1 MNIYYV
7 REKLR
12 NCSIYDIELNVA
24 YYARVSTEKV
34 EQQASIKHQEEHFE
48 DLIHSNNRWKFA
60 GSYID
65 DGISGIHAD
74 KREEFQRMLRDAK
87 LGKIDMIITK
97 EISRF
102 ARNTLDSIQY
112 TRELLSYGVC
122 VWFQND
128 GINTIDDDSEFR
140 LTIMAGVAQDE
151 IRKLSSR
158 IKFGHAQSI
167 KNGVVLGHR
176 MYGYSNNQGKLE
188 LVPEEADMVR
198 MIFQDYASGISTPRI
213 EKKLWDMGYRSFKGG
228 KINRDVIKNII
239 RNPKYKGYYCGGK
252 VKVVDMFTK
261 KQEFLPQSE
270 WIMFKDD
277 GSRVP
282 QIIDETTWEKAN
294 AYLRERGEAIKS
306 RRTSF
311 KNENIFTGKLF
322 CANDGAPY
330 WMKQHYIR
338 GKEDV
343 RWVCSYKIK
352 NGAASCDSFGL
363 AESELK
369 EVIADLINESSENID
384 NILKE
389 YFEILQSTIKN
400 IPDNKSEISRLEKQI
415 ETLKQKREKILE
427 YNLDGKIS
435 DDEFISRNKEYVKQ
449 IKQTESHIRE
459 LQNIKSPEPVEIQ
472 LSAIKEQLEKFK
484 GVTPKDINR
493 QIVNELF
500 EKITVEP
507 LAATCATLTFQ
518 LRSGSLEKWGFPLRC
533 SDDMIFT
540 IYPPTLPFCLEVRF
554 PLYPSVSGTPSSFA
568 TSNLKRFNAPFASGT
583 AALLEEVL
591 FDIIIFLLG

>member
-1 MNIYYV
+1 MRCYTLYDSTPCLLREKCTMNIYYV

-48 DLIHSNNRWKFA
+48 ELIHSNNRWKFA

-112 TRELLSYGVC
+112 TRKLLSYGVC

-158 IKFGHAQSI
+158 VKFGHAQSI

-533 SDDMIFT
+533 SDDMIL
-540 IYPPTLPFCLEVRF
+540 TLHPEQHKIFSRKTCIKTQDMVFFKYKYL
-554 PLYPSVSGTPSSFA
+554 L
-568 TSNLKRFNAPFASGT
+568 
-583 AALLEEVL
+583 AL
-591 FDIIIFLLG
+591 

>member
-1 MNIYYV
+1 MRCYTLYDSTPCLLREKCTMNIYYV

-48 DLIHSNNRWKFA
+48 ELIHSNNRWKFA

-65 DGISGIHAD
+65 DGISGMHAD

-158 IKFGHAQSI
+158 VKFGHAQSI

-188 LVPEEADMVR
+188 LIPEEADMVR
-198 MIFQDYASGISTPRI
+198 MVFRDYASGMSTPRI
-213 EKKLWDMGYRSFKGG
+213 EKKLWNMGYRSFKGG
-228 KINRDVIKNII
+228 KISRDVIKNII

-369 EVIADLINESSENID
+369 EVIADLINKSSENID

-389 YFEILQSTIKN
+389 YFEILKSTIKN

-415 ETLKQKREKILE
+415 DTLKQKREKILE

-435 DDEFISRNKEYVKQ
+435 DDEFVSRNKEYMKQ
-449 IKQTESHIRE
+449 IKQTESHIQE
-459 LQNIKSPEPVEIQ
+459 LQNVKVKKPEEAQ
-472 LSAIKEQLEKFK
+472 LKAIKEQLEKFK

-507 LAATCATLTFQ
+507 LAVTCATLTFQ
-518 LRSGSLEKWGFPLRC
+518 LRSGSLEKWGFPLRR
-533 SDDMIFT
+533 SDDMIL
-540 IYPPTLPFCLEVRF
+540 TLHPEQHKIFSRKTCIKTQDMVFFKYKYL
-554 PLYPSVSGTPSSFA
+554 L
-568 TSNLKRFNAPFASGT
+568 
-583 AALLEEVL
+583 AL
-591 FDIIIFLLG
+591 

>member
-1 MNIYYV
+1 MRCYTLYDSTPCLLREKCTMNIYYV

-12 NCSIYDIELNVA
+12 SCSIYDIELNVA
-24 YYARVSTEKV
+24 YYARVSTEKL
-34 EQQASIKHQEEHFE
+34 EQQVSIKHQEEHFE
-48 DLIHSNNRWKFA
+48 ELIHSNNRWRFA

-65 DGISGIHAD
+65 DGISGMNAN

-128 GINTIDDDSEFR
+128 GINTIDEDSELR

-188 LVPEEADMVR
+188 LIPEEADMVR
-198 MIFQDYASGISTPRI
+198 MVFRDYASGMSTPRI
-213 EKKLWDMGYRSFKGG
+213 EKKLWNMGYRSFKGG
-228 KINRDVIKNII
+228 KISRDVIKNII

-252 VKVVDMFTK
+252 VKIVDMFTK

-270 WIMFKDD
+270 WVMFKDD

-311 KNENIFTGKLF
+311 KSENIFTGKLF

-352 NGAASCDSFGL
+352 NGAASCTSFGL

-369 EVIADLINESSENID
+369 EVIADLINKSSENID
-384 NILKE
+384 SILEE
-389 YFEILQSTIKN
+389 YFEILQSSIKN
-400 IPDNKSEISRLEKQI
+400 IPDNKNEISRLEKQI
-415 ETLKQKREKILE
+415 DLLKQKREKILE

-449 IKQTESHIRE
+449 IKQIESHILE
-459 LQNIKSPEPVEIQ
+459 IQNTKSPEPVEIQ

-484 GVTPKDINR
+484 GVTPQDINR

-507 LAATCATLTFQ
+507 LAVTCATLTFQ
-518 LRSGSLEKWGFPLRC
+518 LRSGSLEKWGFPLRR
-533 SDDMIFT
+533 SDDMIL
-540 IYPPTLPFCLEVRF
+540 TLHPEQHKIFSRKTCIKTQHMVFYKYKYL
-554 PLYPSVSGTPSSFA
+554 L
-568 TSNLKRFNAPFASGT
+568 
-583 AALLEEVL
+583 AL
-591 FDIIIFLLG
+591 

>member
-48 DLIHSNNRWKFA
+48 ELIHSNNRWKFA

-65 DGISGIHAD
+65 DGISGMHAD

-158 IKFGHAQSI
+158 VKFGHAQSI

-282 QIIDETTWEKAN
+282 QIIDEATWEKAN

-311 KNENIFTGKLF
+311 KSENIFTGKLF

-352 NGAASCDSFGL
+352 NGAASCNSFGL

-369 EVIADLINESSENID
+369 EIIAELINKSSENID
-384 NILKE
+384 SILEE
-389 YFEILQSTIKN
+389 YFEILQSSIKN
-400 IPDNKSEISRLEKQI
+400 IPDNKNEISRLEKQI
-415 ETLKQKREKILE
+415 DLLKQKREKILE

-449 IKQTESHIRE
+449 IKQIESHILE
-459 LQNIKSPEPVEIQ
+459 IQNTKSPEPVEIQ

-484 GVTPKDINR
+484 GVTPQDINR

-507 LAATCATLTFQ
+507 LAVTCATLTFQ
-518 LRSGSLEKWGFPLRC
+518 LRSGSLEKWGFPLRR
-533 SDDMIFT
+533 SDDMIL
-540 IYPPTLPFCLEVRF
+540 TLHPEQHKIFSRKTCIKTQDMVFFKYKYL
-554 PLYPSVSGTPSSFA
+554 L
-568 TSNLKRFNAPFASGT
+568 
-583 AALLEEVL
+583 AL
-591 FDIIIFLLG
+591 

>member
-48 DLIHSNNRWKFA
+48 ELIHSNNRWKFA

-65 DGISGIHAD
+65 DGISGMHAD

-158 IKFGHAQSI
+158 VKFGHAQSI

-188 LVPEEADMVR
+188 LIPEEADMVR
-198 MIFQDYASGISTPRI
+198 MIFEDYASGISTPRI
-213 EKKLWDMGYRSFKGG
+213 EKKLWDMGYRSLKGG

-282 QIIDETTWEKAN
+282 QIIDETTWKKAN

-369 EVIADLINESSENID
+369 EIIAELINKSSENID
-384 NILKE
+384 SILEE
-389 YFEILQSTIKN
+389 YFEILQSSIKN
-400 IPDNKSEISRLEKQI
+400 IPDNKNEISRLEKQI
-415 ETLKQKREKILE
+415 DLLKQKREKILE

-449 IKQTESHIRE
+449 IKQIESHILE
-459 LQNIKSPEPVEIQ
+459 IQNTKSPEPVEIQ

-484 GVTPKDINR
+484 GVNPKDINR

-518 LRSGSLEKWGFPLRC
+518 LRSGSIEKWGFPLRR
-533 SDDMIFT
+533 SDDMIL
-540 IYPPTLPFCLEVRF
+540 TLHPEQHKIFSRKTCIKTQDMVFFKYKYL
-554 PLYPSVSGTPSSFA
+554 L
-568 TSNLKRFNAPFASGT
+568 
-583 AALLEEVL
+583 AL
-591 FDIIIFLLG
+591 

>member
-158 IKFGHAQSI
+158 VKFGHAQSI

-282 QIIDETTWEKAN
+282 QIIDEATWEKAN

-311 KNENIFTGKLF
+311 KSENIFTGKLF

-352 NGAASCDSFGL
+352 NGAASCNSFGL

-369 EVIADLINESSENID
+369 EIIAELINKSSENID
-384 NILKE
+384 SILEE
-389 YFEILQSTIKN
+389 YFEILQSSIKN
-400 IPDNKSEISRLEKQI
+400 IPDNKNEISRLEKQI
-415 ETLKQKREKILE
+415 DLLKQKREKILE

-449 IKQTESHIRE
+449 IKQIESHILE
-459 LQNIKSPEPVEIQ
+459 IQNTKSPEPVEIQ

-484 GVTPKDINR
+484 GVTPQDINR

-507 LAATCATLTFQ
+507 LAVTCATLTFQ
-518 LRSGSLEKWGFPLRC
+518 LRSGSLEKWGFPLRR
-533 SDDMIFT
+533 SDDMIL
-540 IYPPTLPFCLEVRF
+540 TLHPEQHKIFSRKTCIKTQDMVFFKYKYL
-554 PLYPSVSGTPSSFA
+554 L
-568 TSNLKRFNAPFASGT
+568 
-583 AALLEEVL
+583 AL
-591 FDIIIFLLG
+591 

>member
-12 NCSIYDIELNVA
+12 SCSIYDIELNVA

-48 DLIHSNNRWKFA
+48 ELIHSNNRWKFA

-65 DGISGIHAD
+65 DGISGMHAD

-158 IKFGHAQSI
+158 VKFGHAQSI

-188 LVPEEADMVR
+188 LIPEEADMVR

-213 EKKLWDMGYRSFKGG
+213 EKKLWNMGYRNFKGG

-252 VKVVDMFTK
+252 VKVIDMFTK

-270 WIMFKDD
+270 WVMFKDD

-369 EVIADLINESSENID
+369 EVIAELINKSSENID
-384 NILKE
+384 SILEE
-389 YFEILQSTIKN
+389 YFEILQSSIKN
-400 IPDNKSEISRLEKQI
+400 IPDNKNEISRLEKQI
-415 ETLKQKREKILE
+415 DLLKQKREKILE
-427 YNLDGKIS
+427 YNLEGKIS

-449 IKQTESHIRE
+449 IKQIESHILE
-459 LQNIKSPEPVEIQ
+459 IKNTKSPEPVEIQ

-533 SDDMIFT
+533 SDDMIL
-540 IYPPTLPFCLEVRF
+540 TLHSEQHKIFSRKTCIKTQHMVF
-554 PLYPSVSGTPSSFA
+554 Y
-568 TSNLKRFNAPFASGT
+568 KYKY
-583 AALLEEVL
+583 LLA
-591 FDIIIFLLG
+591 I

>member
-12 NCSIYDIELNVA
+12 SCSIYDIELNVA
-24 YYARVSTEKV
+24 YYARVSTEKL
-34 EQQASIKHQEEHFE
+34 EQQVSIKHQEEHFE
-48 DLIHSNNRWKFA
+48 ELIHSNNRWRFA

-65 DGISGIHAD
+65 DGISGMNAN

-128 GINTIDDDSEFR
+128 GINTIDEDSELR

-188 LVPEEADMVR
+188 LIPEEADMVR
-198 MIFQDYASGISTPRI
+198 MVFRDYASGMSTPRI
-213 EKKLWDMGYRSFKGG
+213 EKKLWNMGYRSFKGG
-228 KINRDVIKNII
+228 KISRDVIKNII

-252 VKVVDMFTK
+252 VKIVDMFTK

-270 WIMFKDD
+270 WVMFKDD

-311 KNENIFTGKLF
+311 KSENIFTGKLF

-352 NGAASCDSFGL
+352 NGAASCTSFGL

-369 EVIADLINESSENID
+369 EVIADLINKSSENID
-384 NILKE
+384 SILEE
-389 YFEILQSTIKN
+389 YFEILQSSIKN
-400 IPDNKSEISRLEKQI
+400 IPDNKNEISRLEKQI
-415 ETLKQKREKILE
+415 DLLKQKREKILE

-449 IKQTESHIRE
+449 IKQIESHILE
-459 LQNIKSPEPVEIQ
+459 IQNTKSPEPVEIQ

-484 GVTPKDINR
+484 GVTPQDINR

-507 LAATCATLTFQ
+507 LAVTCATLTFQ
-518 LRSGSLEKWGFPLRC
+518 LRSGSLEKWGFPLRR
-533 SDDMIFT
+533 SDDMIL
-540 IYPPTLPFCLEVRF
+540 TLHPEQHKIFSRKTCIKTQHMVFYKYKYL
-554 PLYPSVSGTPSSFA
+554 L
-568 TSNLKRFNAPFASGT
+568 
-583 AALLEEVL
+583 AL
-591 FDIIIFLLG
+591 

>member
-158 IKFGHAQSI
+158 VKFGHAQSI

-282 QIIDETTWEKAN
+282 QIIDEATWEKAN

-369 EVIADLINESSENID
+369 EIIAELINKSSENID
-384 NILKE
+384 SILEE
-389 YFEILQSTIKN
+389 YFEILQSSIKN
-400 IPDNKSEISRLEKQI
+400 IPDNKNEISRLEKQI
-415 ETLKQKREKILE
+415 DLLKQKREKILE

-449 IKQTESHIRE
+449 IKQIESHILE
-459 LQNIKSPEPVEIQ
+459 IQNTKSPEPVEIQ

-484 GVTPKDINR
+484 GVTPQDINR

-507 LAATCATLTFQ
+507 LAVTCATLTFQ
-518 LRSGSLEKWGFPLRC
+518 LRSGSLEKWGFPLRR
-533 SDDMIFT
+533 SDDMIL
-540 IYPPTLPFCLEVRF
+540 TLHSEQHKIFSRKTCIKTQDMVFFKYKYL
-554 PLYPSVSGTPSSFA
+554 L
-568 TSNLKRFNAPFASGT
+568 
-583 AALLEEVL
+583 AL
-591 FDIIIFLLG
+591 

>member
-24 YYARVSTEKV
+24 YYARVSTEKI

-48 DLIHSNNRWKFA
+48 ELIHSNNRWKFA

-65 DGISGIHAD
+65 DGISGMHAD
-74 KREEFQRMLRDAK
+74 KREEFQRMLKDAK

-158 IKFGHAQSI
+158 VKFGHAQSI

-213 EKKLWDMGYRSFKGG
+213 EKKLWDMGYRSLKGG

-252 VKVVDMFTK
+252 VKVIDMFTK

-369 EVIADLINESSENID
+369 EVIAELINKSSENID
-384 NILKE
+384 SILEE
-389 YFEILQSTIKN
+389 YFEILQSSIKN
-400 IPDNKSEISRLEKQI
+400 IPDNKNEISRLEKQI
-415 ETLKQKREKILE
+415 DLLKQKREKILE

-449 IKQTESHIRE
+449 IKQIESHILE
-459 LQNIKSPEPVEIQ
+459 IQNTKSPEPVEIQ

-518 LRSGSLEKWGFPLRC
+518 LRSGSIEKWGFPLRR
-533 SDDMIFT
+533 SDDMIL
-540 IYPPTLPFCLEVRF
+540 TLNSEQHKIFSRKTCIKTQDMVFFKYKYL
-554 PLYPSVSGTPSSFA
+554 L
-568 TSNLKRFNAPFASGT
+568 
-583 AALLEEVL
+583 AL
-591 FDIIIFLLG
+591 

>member
-1 MNIYYV
+1 MRCYTLYDSTPCLLREKCTMNIYYV

-48 DLIHSNNRWKFA
+48 ELIHSNNRWKFA

-65 DGISGIHAD
+65 DGISGMHAD

-158 IKFGHAQSI
+158 VKFGHAQSI

-188 LVPEEADMVR
+188 LIPEEADMVR
-198 MIFQDYASGISTPRI
+198 MIFEDYASGISTPRI
-213 EKKLWDMGYRSFKGG
+213 EKKLWDMGYRSLKGG

-282 QIIDETTWEKAN
+282 QIIDETTWKKAN

-369 EVIADLINESSENID
+369 EIIAELINKSSENID
-384 NILKE
+384 SILEE
-389 YFEILQSTIKN
+389 YFEILQSSIKN
-400 IPDNKSEISRLEKQI
+400 IPDNKNEISRLEKQI
-415 ETLKQKREKILE
+415 DLLKQKREKILE

-449 IKQTESHIRE
+449 IKQIESHILE
-459 LQNIKSPEPVEIQ
+459 IQNTKSPEPVEIQ

-484 GVTPKDINR
+484 GVNPKDINR

-518 LRSGSLEKWGFPLRC
+518 LRSGSIEKWGFPLRR
-533 SDDMIFT
+533 SDDMIL
-540 IYPPTLPFCLEVRF
+540 TLHPEQHKIFSRKTCIKTQDMVFFKYKYL
-554 PLYPSVSGTPSSFA
+554 L
-568 TSNLKRFNAPFASGT
+568 
-583 AALLEEVL
+583 AL
-591 FDIIIFLLG
+591 

>member
-1 MNIYYV
+1 MRCYTLYDSTPCLLREKCTMNIYYV

-48 DLIHSNNRWKFA
+48 ELIHSNNRWKFA

-112 TRELLSYGVC
+112 TRKLLSYGVC

-158 IKFGHAQSI
+158 VKFGHAQSI

-369 EVIADLINESSENID
+369 EVIAELINKSSENID
-384 NILKE
+384 SILEE
-389 YFEILQSTIKN
+389 YFEILQSSIKN
-400 IPDNKSEISRLEKQI
+400 IPDNKNEISRLEKQI
-415 ETLKQKREKILE
+415 DLLKQKREKILE

-449 IKQTESHIRE
+449 IKQIESHILE
-459 LQNIKSPEPVEIQ
+459 IQNTKSPEPVEIQ

-484 GVTPKDINR
+484 GVTPQDINR

-507 LAATCATLTFQ
+507 LAVTCATLTFQ
-518 LRSGSLEKWGFPLRC
+518 LRSGSLEKWGVPLRR

-540 IYPPTLPFCLEVRF
+540 I
-554 PLYPSVSGTPSSFA
+554 
-568 TSNLKRFNAPFASGT
+568 
-583 AALLEEVL
+583 
-591 FDIIIFLLG
+591 

>member
-1 MNIYYV
+1 MRCYTLYDSTPCLLREKCTMNIYYV

-48 DLIHSNNRWKFA
+48 ELIHSNNRWKFA

-158 IKFGHAQSI
+158 VKFGHAQSI

-270 WIMFKDD
+270 WVMFKDD

-282 QIIDETTWEKAN
+282 QIIDEITWEKAN

-306 RRTSF
+306 RKTSF
-311 KNENIFTGKLF
+311 KSENIFTGKLF

-369 EVIADLINESSENID
+369 EIIAELINKSSENID
-384 NILKE
+384 SILEE
-389 YFEILQSTIKN
+389 YFEILQSSIKN
-400 IPDNKSEISRLEKQI
+400 IPDNKNEISRLEKQI
-415 ETLKQKREKILE
+415 DLLKQKREKILE

-449 IKQTESHIRE
+449 IKQIESHILE
-459 LQNIKSPEPVEIQ
+459 IQNTKSPEPVEIQ

-484 GVTPKDINR
+484 GVTPQDINR

-507 LAATCATLTFQ
+507 LAVTCATLTFQ
-518 LRSGSLEKWGFPLRC
+518 LRSGSLEKWGFPLRR
-533 SDDMIFT
+533 SDDMIL
-540 IYPPTLPFCLEVRF
+540 TLHPEQHKIFSRKTCIKTQDMVFFKYKYL
-554 PLYPSVSGTPSSFA
+554 L
-568 TSNLKRFNAPFASGT
+568 
-583 AALLEEVL
+583 AL
-591 FDIIIFLLG
+591 

>member
-1 MNIYYV
+1 MRCYTLYDSTPCLLREKCTMNIYYV

-48 DLIHSNNRWKFA
+48 ELIHSNNRWKFA

-158 IKFGHAQSI
+158 VKFGHAQSI

-270 WIMFKDD
+270 WVMFKDD

-282 QIIDETTWEKAN
+282 QIIDEITWEKAN

-306 RRTSF
+306 RKTSF
-311 KNENIFTGKLF
+311 KSENIFTGKLF

-369 EVIADLINESSENID
+369 EVIAELINKSSENID
-384 NILKE
+384 SILEE
-389 YFEILQSTIKN
+389 YFEILQSSIKN
-400 IPDNKSEISRLEKQI
+400 IPDNKNEISRLEKQI
-415 ETLKQKREKILE
+415 DLLKQKREKILE

-449 IKQTESHIRE
+449 IKQIESHILE
-459 LQNIKSPEPVEIQ
+459 IQNTKSPEPVEIQ

-518 LRSGSLEKWGFPLRC
+518 LRSGNLEKLGFPLRC
-533 SDDMIFT
+533 SDDMIL
-540 IYPPTLPFCLEVRF
+540 TLHSEQHKIFSRKTCIKTQDMVFFKYKYL
-554 PLYPSVSGTPSSFA
+554 L
-568 TSNLKRFNAPFASGT
+568 
-583 AALLEEVL
+583 AL
-591 FDIIIFLLG
+591 

>member
-48 DLIHSNNRWKFA
+48 ELIHSNNRWKFA

-158 IKFGHAQSI
+158 VKFGHAQSI

-270 WIMFKDD
+270 WVMFKDD

-369 EVIADLINESSENID
+369 EIIAELINKSSENID
-384 NILKE
+384 SILEE
-389 YFEILQSTIKN
+389 YFEILQSSIKN
-400 IPDNKSEISRLEKQI
+400 IPDNKNEISRLEKQI
-415 ETLKQKREKILE
+415 DLLKQKREKILE

-449 IKQTESHIRE
+449 IKQIESHILE
-459 LQNIKSPEPVEIQ
+459 IQNTKSPEPVEIQ

-484 GVTPKDINR
+484 GVNPKDINR

-518 LRSGSLEKWGFPLRC
+518 LRSGSIEKWGFPLRR

-540 IYPPTLPFCLEVRF
+540 LHSEQHKIFSRKTCIKTQHMVFYKYKYLL
-554 PLYPSVSGTPSSFA
+554 
-568 TSNLKRFNAPFASGT
+568 
-583 AALLEEVL
+583 AL
-591 FDIIIFLLG
+591 

>member
-1 MNIYYV
+1 MRCYTLYDSTPCLLREKCTMNIYYV

-158 IKFGHAQSI
+158 VKFGHAQSI

-188 LVPEEADMVR
+188 LIPEEADMVR
-198 MIFQDYASGISTPRI
+198 MVFRDYASGMSTPRI
-213 EKKLWDMGYRSFKGG
+213 EKKLWNMGYRSFKGG
-228 KINRDVIKNII
+228 KISRDVIKNII

-369 EVIADLINESSENID
+369 EIIAELINKSSENID
-384 NILKE
+384 SILEE
-389 YFEILQSTIKN
+389 YFEILQSSIKN
-400 IPDNKSEISRLEKQI
+400 IPDNKNEISRLEKQI
-415 ETLKQKREKILE
+415 DLLKQKREKILE

-449 IKQTESHIRE
+449 IKQIESHILE
-459 LQNIKSPEPVEIQ
+459 IQNTKSPEPVEIQ

-484 GVTPKDINR
+484 GVTPQDINR

-507 LAATCATLTFQ
+507 LAVTCATLTFQ
-518 LRSGSLEKWGFPLRC
+518 LRSGSLEKWGFPLRR

-540 IYPPTLPFCLEVRF
+540 LHSEQHKIFSRKTCIKTQDMVFFKYKYLL
-554 PLYPSVSGTPSSFA
+554 
-568 TSNLKRFNAPFASGT
+568 
-583 AALLEEVL
+583 AL
-591 FDIIIFLLG
+591 

>member
-1 MNIYYV
+1 MRCYTLYDSTPCLLREKCTMNIYYV

-48 DLIHSNNRWKFA
+48 ELIHSNNRWKFA

-65 DGISGIHAD
+65 DGISGMHAD

-158 IKFGHAQSI
+158 VKFGHAQSI

-188 LVPEEADMVR
+188 LIPEEADMVR
-198 MIFQDYASGISTPRI
+198 MIFEDYASGISTPRI

-369 EVIADLINESSENID
+369 EIIAELINKSSENID
-384 NILKE
+384 SILEE
-389 YFEILQSTIKN
+389 YFEILQSSIKN
-400 IPDNKSEISRLEKQI
+400 IPDNKNEISRLEKQI
-415 ETLKQKREKILE
+415 DLLKQKREKILE

-435 DDEFISRNKEYVKQ
+435 DDEFVSRNKEYVKQ
-449 IKQTESHIRE
+449 IKQIESHILE
-459 LQNIKSPEPVEIQ
+459 IQNTKSPEPVETQ

-484 GVTPKDINR
+484 GVTPQDINR

-507 LAATCATLTFQ
+507 LAVTCATLTFQ
-518 LRSGSLEKWGFPLRC
+518 LRSGSLEKWGFPLRR
-533 SDDMIFT
+533 SDDMIL
-540 IYPPTLPFCLEVRF
+540 TLHSEQHKVFSRRTCIKTQDMVFYKYKYL
-554 PLYPSVSGTPSSFA
+554 L
-568 TSNLKRFNAPFASGT
+568 
-583 AALLEEVL
+583 AL
-591 FDIIIFLLG
+591 

>member
-12 NCSIYDIELNVA
+12 SCSIYDIELNVA

-48 DLIHSNNRWKFA
+48 ELIHSNNRWKFA

-65 DGISGIHAD
+65 DGISGMHAD

-158 IKFGHAQSI
+158 VKFGHAQSI

-188 LVPEEADMVR
+188 LIPEEADMVR
-198 MIFQDYASGISTPRI
+198 MVFRDYASGMSTPRI
-213 EKKLWDMGYRSFKGG
+213 EKKLWNMGYRSFKGG
-228 KINRDVIKNII
+228 KISRDVIKNII

-369 EVIADLINESSENID
+369 EVIADLINKSSENID

-389 YFEILQSTIKN
+389 YFEILKSTIKN

-415 ETLKQKREKILE
+415 DTLKQKREKILE

-435 DDEFISRNKEYVKQ
+435 DDEFVSRNKEYMKQ
-449 IKQTESHIRE
+449 IKQTESHIQE
-459 LQNIKSPEPVEIQ
+459 LQNVKVKKPEEAQ
-472 LSAIKEQLEKFK
+472 LKAIKEQLEKFK

-507 LAATCATLTFQ
+507 LAVTCATLTFQ
-518 LRSGSLEKWGFPLRC
+518 LRSGSLEKWGFPLRR

-540 IYPPTLPFCLEVRF
+540 LHSEQHKIFSRKTCIKTQDMVFFKYKYHL
-554 PLYPSVSGTPSSFA
+554 
-568 TSNLKRFNAPFASGT
+568 
-583 AALLEEVL
+583 AL
-591 FDIIIFLLG
+591 

>member
-48 DLIHSNNRWKFA
+48 ELIHSNNRWKFA

-65 DGISGIHAD
+65 DGISGMHAD

-158 IKFGHAQSI
+158 VKFGHAQSI

-188 LVPEEADMVR
+188 LIPEEADMVR
-198 MIFQDYASGISTPRI
+198 MVFRDYASGMSTPRI
-213 EKKLWDMGYRSFKGG
+213 EKKLWNMGYRSFKGG
-228 KINRDVIKNII
+228 KISRDVIKNII

-369 EVIADLINESSENID
+369 EIIAELINKSSENID
-384 NILKE
+384 SILEE
-389 YFEILQSTIKN
+389 YFEILQSSIKN
-400 IPDNKSEISRLEKQI
+400 IPDNKNEISRLEKQI
-415 ETLKQKREKILE
+415 DLLKQKREKILE

-449 IKQTESHIRE
+449 IKQIESHILE
-459 LQNIKSPEPVEIQ
+459 IQNTKSPEPVEIQ

-484 GVTPKDINR
+484 GVTPQDINR

-507 LAATCATLTFQ
+507 LAVTCVTLTFQ
-518 LRSGSLEKWGFPLRC
+518 LRSGSLEKWGFPLRR
-533 SDDMIFT
+533 SDDMIL
-540 IYPPTLPFCLEVRF
+540 TLHPEQHKIFSRKTCIKTQDMVFFKYKYL
-554 PLYPSVSGTPSSFA
+554 L
-568 TSNLKRFNAPFASGT
+568 
-583 AALLEEVL
+583 AL
-591 FDIIIFLLG
+591 

>member
-48 DLIHSNNRWKFA
+48 ELIHSNIRWKFA

-158 IKFGHAQSI
+158 VKFGHAQSI

-188 LVPEEADMVR
+188 LIPEEADMVR
-198 MIFQDYASGISTPRI
+198 MIFRDYASGISTPRI

-330 WMKQHYIR
+330 WIKQHYIR

-369 EVIADLINESSENID
+369 EVIAELINKSSENID
-384 NILKE
+384 SILEE
-389 YFEILQSTIKN
+389 YFEILQSSIKN
-400 IPDNKSEISRLEKQI
+400 IPDNKNEISRLEKQI
-415 ETLKQKREKILE
+415 DLLKQKREKILE

-449 IKQTESHIRE
+449 IKQIESHILE
-459 LQNIKSPEPVEIQ
+459 IQNTKSPEPVEIQ

-484 GVTPKDINR
+484 GVTPQDINR

-507 LAATCATLTFQ
+507 LAVTCATLTFQ
-518 LRSGSLEKWGFPLRC
+518 LRSGSLEKWGFPLRR
-533 SDDMIFT
+533 SDDMIL
-540 IYPPTLPFCLEVRF
+540 TLHSEQHKIFSRKTCIKTQDMVFFKYKYL
-554 PLYPSVSGTPSSFA
+554 L
-568 TSNLKRFNAPFASGT
+568 
-583 AALLEEVL
+583 AL
-591 FDIIIFLLG
+591 

>member
-48 DLIHSNNRWKFA
+48 ELIHSNNRWKFA

-65 DGISGIHAD
+65 DGISGMHAD

-158 IKFGHAQSI
+158 VKFGHAQSI

-188 LVPEEADMVR
+188 LIPEEADMVR
-198 MIFQDYASGISTPRI
+198 MVFRDYASGMSTPRI
-213 EKKLWDMGYRSFKGG
+213 EKKLWNMGYRSFKGG
-228 KINRDVIKNII
+228 KISRDVIKNII

-352 NGAASCDSFGL
+352 NGSASCDSFGL

-369 EVIADLINESSENID
+369 EIIAELINKSSENID
-384 NILKE
+384 SILEE
-389 YFEILQSTIKN
+389 YFEILQSSIKN
-400 IPDNKSEISRLEKQI
+400 IPDNKNEISRLEKQI
-415 ETLKQKREKILE
+415 DLLKQKREKILE

-449 IKQTESHIRE
+449 IKQIESHILE
-459 LQNIKSPEPVEIQ
+459 IQNTKSPEPVEIQ

-484 GVTPKDINR
+484 GVTPQDINR

-507 LAATCATLTFQ
+507 LAVTCATLTFQ
-518 LRSGSLEKWGFPLRC
+518 LRSGSLEKWGFPLRR

-540 IYPPTLPFCLEVRF
+540 LHSEQHKIFSRKTCIKTQDMVFFKYKYLL
-554 PLYPSVSGTPSSFA
+554 
-568 TSNLKRFNAPFASGT
+568 
-583 AALLEEVL
+583 AL
-591 FDIIIFLLG
+591 

>member
-48 DLIHSNNRWKFA
+48 ELIHSNNRWKFA

-65 DGISGIHAD
+65 DGISGMHAD

-158 IKFGHAQSI
+158 VKFGHAQSI

-188 LVPEEADMVR
+188 LIPEEADMVR
-198 MIFQDYASGISTPRI
+198 MVFRDYASGMSTPRI
-213 EKKLWDMGYRSFKGG
+213 EKKLWNMGYRSFKGG
-228 KINRDVIKNII
+228 KISRDVIKNII

-294 AYLRERGEAIKS
+294 TYLRERGEAIKS

-369 EVIADLINESSENID
+369 EIIAELINKSSENID
-384 NILKE
+384 SILEE
-389 YFEILQSTIKN
+389 YFEILQSSIKN
-400 IPDNKSEISRLEKQI
+400 IPDNKNEISRLEKQI
-415 ETLKQKREKILE
+415 DLLKQKREKILE

-449 IKQTESHIRE
+449 IKQIESHILE
-459 LQNIKSPEPVEIQ
+459 IQNTKSPEPVEIQ

-484 GVTPKDINR
+484 GVTPQDINR

-507 LAATCATLTFQ
+507 LAVTCATLTFQ
-518 LRSGSLEKWGFPLRC
+518 LRSGSLEKWGFPLRR

-540 IYPPTLPFCLEVRF
+540 LHSEQHKIFSRKTCIKTQDMVFFKYKYLL
-554 PLYPSVSGTPSSFA
+554 
-568 TSNLKRFNAPFASGT
+568 
-583 AALLEEVL
+583 AL
-591 FDIIIFLLG
+591 

>member
-12 NCSIYDIELNVA
+12 SCSIYDIELNVA

-48 DLIHSNNRWKFA
+48 ELIHSNSKWKFA

-65 DGISGIHAD
+65 DGISGMHAD

-158 IKFGHAQSI
+158 VKFGHAQSI

-188 LVPEEADMVR
+188 LIPEEADMVR

-213 EKKLWDMGYRSFKGG
+213 EKKLWNMGYRNFKGG

-252 VKVVDMFTK
+252 VKVIDMFTK

-270 WIMFKDD
+270 WVMFKDD

-352 NGAASCDSFGL
+352 NGAASCNSFGL

-369 EVIADLINESSENID
+369 EVIAELINKSSENID
-384 NILKE
+384 SILEE
-389 YFEILQSTIKN
+389 YFEILQSSIKN
-400 IPDNKSEISRLEKQI
+400 IPDNKNEISRLEKQI
-415 ETLKQKREKILE
+415 DMLKQKREKILE

-449 IKQTESHIRE
+449 IKQTENYIQE
-459 LQNIKSPEPVEIQ
+459 LQNIKSPEPVETQ

-484 GVTPKDINR
+484 GVTPQDINR

-507 LAATCATLTFQ
+507 LAVTCATLTFQ
-518 LRSGSLEKWGFPLRC
+518 LRSGSLEKWGFPLRR
-533 SDDMIFT
+533 SDDMIL
-540 IYPPTLPFCLEVRF
+540 TLNPEQHKIFSRKTCIKTQDMVFFKYKYL
-554 PLYPSVSGTPSSFA
+554 L
-568 TSNLKRFNAPFASGT
+568 
-583 AALLEEVL
+583 AL
-591 FDIIIFLLG
+591 